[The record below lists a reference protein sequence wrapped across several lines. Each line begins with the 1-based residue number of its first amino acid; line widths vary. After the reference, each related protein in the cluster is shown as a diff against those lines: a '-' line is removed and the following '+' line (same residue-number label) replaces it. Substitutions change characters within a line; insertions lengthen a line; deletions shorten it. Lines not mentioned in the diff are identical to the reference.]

1 MLQGLQAMGPDY
13 TQPQEKVNNGA
24 NLFLVYTVFSY
35 DVFYTNSTTF

>member
-13 TQPQEKVNNGA
+13 TEPQEKVNNGA